1 MKKFKTFT
9 LHNVDTAAVV
19 LSRDLKKLIK
29 KSLQDDISSWDFDI
43 GYMVSSNVIRVR
55 IREDMS
61 EMWSEVKR
69 QGMLWCDRLV
79 DAGSNAGKSG
89 RKGRCL
95 SDEDS
100 DDEPAVA
107 QPKKKKKQC
116 HDNEDK
122 VQEIVDDL

>member
-1 MKKFKTFT
+1 
-9 LHNVDTAAVV
+9 
-19 LSRDLKKLIK
+19 
-29 KSLQDDISSWDFDI
+29 
-43 GYMVSSNVIRVR
+43 MVSSNVIRVR

-79 DAGSNAGKSG
+79 DAGNKAGKSG

-95 SDEDS
+95 SD
-100 DDEPAVA
+100 DEPAVA
-107 QPKKKKKQC
+107 QPKKKNKQC